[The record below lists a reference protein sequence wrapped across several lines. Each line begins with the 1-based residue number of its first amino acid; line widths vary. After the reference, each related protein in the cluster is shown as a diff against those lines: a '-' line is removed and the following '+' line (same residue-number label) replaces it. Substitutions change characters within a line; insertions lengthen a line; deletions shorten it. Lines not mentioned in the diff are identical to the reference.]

1 MKIRIKVPTEIN
13 GEIAQ
18 PGWVYGVDEPTA
30 TAWIAN
36 GVAEAVV
43 EESKA
48 LRYSPGVPI
57 MLECLQP
64 PDNHPPKADNQNPN
78 NPKSLK

>member
-1 MKIRIKVPTEIN
+1 MKVRIKVPTEIN
-13 GEIAQ
+13 GETAQ

-30 TAWIAN
+30 KAWIAN

-43 EESKA
+43 EESRA
-48 LRYSPGVPI
+48 LRYSPGVPV
-57 MLECLQP
+57 MLECVQP
-64 PDNHPPKADNQNPN
+64 PDNPSPDANDQNPK